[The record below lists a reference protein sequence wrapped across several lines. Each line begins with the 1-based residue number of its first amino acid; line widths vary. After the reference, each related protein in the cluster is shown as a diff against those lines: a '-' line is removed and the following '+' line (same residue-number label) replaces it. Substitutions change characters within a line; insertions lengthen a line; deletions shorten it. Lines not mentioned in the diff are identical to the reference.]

1 MQLVVQRFVGTYR
14 GVKSVEIE
22 RAKSLRAQLHWILK
36 TNYNKPTQLK
46 NFRKASDM
54 VRLVT
59 LRVIRRFAIDSCI
72 TQLASASAGFLG
84 AGPNSPKL
92 APRWAPVVAYRA

>member
-14 GVKSVEIE
+14 SVKLVEIE

-72 TQLASASAGFLG
+72 TQLSSALAGFFG
-84 AGPNSPKL
+84 AGPN
-92 APRWAPVVAYRA
+92 AARWAPVVA